1 MFGDHF
7 GDGVRDLFGLQLSD
21 LLGLLLGDEAC
32 ESSGLLP
39 GEELEVAVG
48 VFFSGNDGL
57 RGRWQEGRAVFVGEL
72 GFRSELAVG

>member
-7 GDGVRDLFGLQLSD
+7 GDGVRDLLGLQLRD
-21 LLGLLLGDEAC
+21 LFGLLFCDEAS

-48 VFFSGNDGL
+48 IFFCSDNGL
-57 RGRWQEGRAVFVGEL
+57 RVVGKESRAVLVGEF
-72 GFRSELAVG
+72 G